1 MNSPMLLYAV
11 LAIAAGH
18 KASNDEDRHEASE
31 YHGKCLELVIPALS
45 QPESCFDDVLLATIV
60 CLRCYEEFNTQADDF
75 LHLNGTARL
84 LSAIPHFSHSGGL
97 AESASWQALR
107 QDIYVSLIQK
117 QPPTFELDNYDKSSV
132 FNSLDFGAAANVI
145 ILLFAKI
152 LRCLY
157 SFESNNNYTA
167 WQGLEVAVD
176 QWNTQRVFEPSF
188 YRDAQP
194 ESGEPFPTICM
205 ISAPQ
210 GMKFRHTGR
219 KMLTPK
225 TSRRI
230 TVLLCLQG
238 ISQVVSTWQSSACR
252 VRSHKRTKTCRGE
265 TNLKSHTVRRL
276 TLTSEMSTLL
286 YAPSLDWLN
295 RTSGSRMPIS
305 PPATY

>member
-1 MNSPMLLYAV
+1 MDVCDVTARFAHEVPVRAMNSPMLLYAV

-18 KASNDEDRHEASE
+18 QASNDEDRHEASK
-31 YHGKCLELVIPALS
+31 YHGRCLELVIPALS

-107 QDIYVSLIQK
+107 RDIYVSLIQK

-157 SFESNNNYTA
+157 SFESNSNYTS

-176 QWNTQRVFEPSF
+176 QWNAQRVFQPS
-188 YRDAQP
+188 YYEDTQP
-194 ESGEPFPTICM
+194 ESGKPFPTICM

-210 GMKFRHTGR
+210 GETFVEAFG
-219 KMLTPK
+219 
-225 TSRRI
+225 
-230 TVLLCLQG
+230 
-238 ISQVVSTWQSSACR
+238 
-252 VRSHKRTKTCRGE
+252 VRC
-265 TNLKSHTVRRL
+265 
-276 TLTSEMSTLL
+276 
-286 YAPSLDWLN
+286 
-295 RTSGSRMPIS
+295 
-305 PPATY
+305 